1 MITLHGFAFSNYYN
15 IVKHVLMHK
24 DIAFEED
31 LQFGGTDAYLE
42 ISPVG
47 KIPSMTTEQGG
58 HLSESSVCCDY
69 LEDAYPDQAPLY
81 PADPYARGQV
91 RQVMKV
97 SELYLELPCRRL
109 IPFAFQNTD
118 APEALKEEVRA
129 TLERGIGAMN
139 RLCVFDPYVLGG
151 EMTMADIYLRYVLKV
166 VNLAGSAKLEWDIV
180 AQIDG
185 LAAWDAMMG
194 ESEIS
199 QKIDADQE
207 ANGPHFFNHL
217 KERFGI

>member
-1 MITLHGFAFSNYYN
+1 MIKLHGFAFSNYYN

-24 DIAFEED
+24 DIPFEED

-47 KIPSMTTEQGG
+47 KIPSMTTEQGS

-69 LEDAYPDQAPLY
+69 LEDAYPEQAPLY
-81 PADPYARGQV
+81 PADPDGRGKV

-97 SELYLELPCRRL
+97 SELYLELPSRRL

-118 APEALKEEVRA
+118 APEELKQEVRA
-129 TLERGIGAMN
+129 TLERGIEAMN
-139 RLCVFDPYVLGG
+139 RLCVFEPYVLGG
-151 EMTMADIYLRYVLKV
+151 EMTMADIYLHYVLKV

-185 LAAWDAMMG
+185 LAEWDAMMG

-199 QKIDADQE
+199 KKIDADQE
-207 ANGPHFFNHL
+207 ANAPEFFGHL